1 MAISAVRS
9 ATQRRAVD
17 VRRLASALK
26 PLPWFFVIG
35 VEIAVLAVYLPETV
49 RTWWSADATGDF
61 PMFFEDARELAQ
73 PGLYGPAL
81 SLLLHP
87 LTYLGLANAYRA
99 YVALGALAALA
110 VAFLAQRQVSS
121 IEGKAAVVLGILSL
135 PQLHWALRFGH
146 MTAFL
151 ALAALGG
158 FLLLRK
164 RPVLAGL
171 CFAFLVIKPQ
181 YAALP
186 GLYLL
191 WTRNSR
197 ALAAMIAGAALL
209 EFAGFAAVGFDSV
222 GTYVHTFVD
231 WSGDARDNLLPVQ
244 QAWQY
249 AWPGFLISLGLE
261 PHPLVVFDLLLL
273 SLGAVVL
280 VWTRG
285 ERSAG
290 PAAAAFGMLL
300 VTPYSNF
307 YDWALLAVAAALVL
321 RAELPGWR
329 VLPLFLVGLYVAML
343 ASMAATPWP
352 DVDVTLDVAGTQGHF
367 FMTPGET
374 SAATGVYWVT
384 PVALATVAVLALA
397 SHRTKWPRRKRG
409 PFDA

>member
-1 MAISAVRS
+1 MAISAVRL
-9 ATQRRAVD
+9 ATQRRALD
-17 VRRLASALK
+17 VRRLAAFLK
-26 PLPWFFVIG
+26 PLPWCFLIG
-35 VEIAVLAVYLPETV
+35 IEIAVLAVYLPETL

-61 PMFFEDARELAQ
+61 PMFFEDARELAP

-81 SLLLHP
+81 SLFLHP
-87 LTYLGLANAYRA
+87 LTYLGVANAYRA
-99 YVALGALAALA
+99 YVLLGAIAALA
-110 VAFLAQRQVSS
+110 VALLAQAQVRP
-121 IEGKAAVVLGILSL
+121 IEGKIAVALGILSL

-164 RPVLAGL
+164 RPILAGL
-171 CFAFLVIKPQ
+171 CFAFLVLKPQ

-191 WTRNSR
+191 WTRNGR
-197 ALAAMIAGAALL
+197 ALVAMLAGAAALQL
-209 EFAGFAAVGFDSV
+209 VGFAAVGLGSI
-222 GTYVHTFVD
+222 GAYVHTFVD

-249 AWPGFLISLGLE
+249 AWPGFLISIGLD

-321 RAELPGWR
+321 RADVPGWR
-329 VLPLFLVGLYVAML
+329 MLPLCLVALYAAML
-343 ASMAATPWP
+343 TSMAATPWP
-352 DVDVTLDVAGTQGHF
+352 DVDITLDVAGTQGHF

-374 SAATGVYWVT
+374 STATGVYWVT
-384 PVALATVAVLALA
+384 PVALATVAFLALA
-397 SHRTKWPRRKRG
+397 SHRTQWPRRKRETQ
-409 PFDA
+409 DA

>member
-121 IEGKAAVVLGILSL
+121 IEGKAAVALGILSL

-151 ALAALGG
+151 
-158 FLLLRK
+158 
-164 RPVLAGL
+164 
-171 CFAFLVIKPQ
+171 
-181 YAALP
+181 
-186 GLYLL
+186 
-191 WTRNSR
+191 